1 MDRVRVGVVGVGNMG
16 RTYAEAIGAI
26 EGFEL
31 AALCTRTLDRIKDL
45 PGEKFADHRAMIAS
59 GRVDAVVIA
68 TPHWSHPTVAI
79 DALRAGLHVLTDKPL
94 AVHVADG
101 RRMLGAHTDKTRRF
115 GVIFNERTRPV
126 TAKIRAMIQSGE
138 LGELRRVIWLAT
150 GTFRSHAYYASGGW
164 RATWAG
170 EGGGVIINQA
180 SHDLDLL
187 QWFAGLPVRVTAT
200 LGLGKYHPIEVEDD
214 VSALL
219 EYAGGATGLFAVT
232 TGETPGTNR
241 VEIAGDRGK
250 LQLDTESWTLTFYRN
265 AVPAAEF
272 SRTTKERFERPSFEK
287 IAVPA
292 AAEADRESHVV
303 ILENFRDA
311 IREGVPILA
320 PAEEA
325 IRSLEIGNAMLLSGL
340 LGRAI
345 DLPIDAALM
354 ERELQRLVAA
364 GRRV

>member
-1 MDRVRVGVVGVGNMG
+1 MGRVRIGVVGVGSMG
-16 RTYAEAIGAI
+16 RTYANAIGTI
-26 EGFEL
+26 DGLEL
-31 AALCTRTLDRIKDL
+31 GALCTRTLERITDL
-45 PGEKFADHRAMIAS
+45 PGPKFSDHRTMIAS

-68 TPHWSHPTVAI
+68 TPHWSHSAVAI

-101 RRMLGAHTDKTRRF
+101 QRMLAAHEDKTRQF

-126 TAKIRAMIQSGE
+126 AAKIRAMIGGGE
-138 LGELRRVIWLAT
+138 LGQLRRIIWLAT

-187 QWFAGLPVRVTAT
+187 QWFVGLPSRVTAKI
-200 LGLGKYHPIEVEDD
+200 GLGKYHPIEVEDD

-219 EYAGGATGLFAVT
+219 EYPGGATGLFVVS
-232 TGETPGTNR
+232 TGEAPGTNR
-241 VEIAGDRGK
+241 VEIAGDQGK
-250 LQLDTESWTLTFYRN
+250 LELDTETWKLKFFRN
-265 AVPAAEF
+265 TISVAEF
-272 SRTTKERFERPSFEK
+272 SRTTNERFERPPVTETD
-287 IAVPA
+287 VPA
-292 AAEADRESHVV
+292 AAEASRESHVV

-311 IREGVPILA
+311 ILDGAPILA

-325 IRSLEIGNAMLLSGL
+325 IRSLELGNAMLLSGL
-340 LGRAI
+340 LGRTV

-354 ERELQRLVAA
+354 ERELRRLVAGA
-364 GRRV
+364 RPL

>member
-1 MDRVRVGVVGVGNMG
+1 MRVGVVGVGNMG
-16 RTYAEAIGAI
+16 RHYADAIRTIDGL
-26 EGFEL
+26 EL
-31 AALCTRTLDRIKDL
+31 AALCTRTLDKIGDL
-45 PGEKFADHRAMIAS
+45 PEPKFADHRSMIAS

-68 TPHWSHPTVAI
+68 TPHWSHPDVAI
-79 DALRAGLHVLTDKPL
+79 DALQQGLHVLTDKPL

-101 RRMLGAHTDKTRRF
+101 RRMLAAHRDPRLRF

-126 TAKIRAMIQSGE
+126 NAKVRAMIAAGE

-150 GTFRSHAYYASGGW
+150 GIFRSHAYYASGGW

-187 QWFAGLPVRVTAT
+187 QWFAGSPVRVTAKI
-200 LGLGKYHPIEVEDD
+200 GLGKYHPIEVEDD

-219 EYAGGATGLFAVT
+219 EYPGGATGLFAVT

-241 VEIAGDRGK
+241 VEIAGDKGK
-250 LQLDTESWTLTFYRN
+250 LELDTESWKLRFYRN
-265 AVPAAEF
+265 EVSAAEF
-272 SRTTKERFERPSFEK
+272 SRSTPERFARPAFAE
-287 IAVPA
+287 IDVPA
-292 AAEADRESHVV
+292 APEADRESHIV

-311 IREGVPILA
+311 ILDGAPILA
-320 PAEEA
+320 PAQEA

-340 LGRAI
+340 LGRTVE
-345 DLPIDAALM
+345 LPIDADLM
-354 ERELQRLVAA
+354 ERELRRLAT
-364 GRRV
+364 R